1 MRTRSAPFLLAVLI
15 ALVPGRPSL
24 GGESPLAPVYDAAL
38 GGDMEKGL
46 SILNSIDPSQLR
58 AKDSTAADCL
68 RRTFTTAPR
77 AEDLPERSQRILH
90 AYRLYWQRA
99 MLHRAPPAD
108 AEQGLLDSLNA
119 VLAST
124 PGGRASTLDDASERA
139 RLAIRDEGLFALA
152 GVTSPFYEMMIWR
165 TQSPRTYHV
174 KLPGRAVDVTV
185 VFLDDFVSL
194 GWAGFAT
201 CGRSHSGGWAT
212 KDSLFALRSAY
223 DIESE
228 NFRVSY
234 LAHEGTHFS
243 DYKRYP
249 KLQQP
254 ELEYRAK
261 LTELAV
267 SEGTTYD
274 LIVAFARRN
283 SADRSIPHHFAN
295 YWVAA
300 DMSRSLFRSDSL
312 VVDPEKWRG
321 IPVDRIRR
329 EAKKLLD
336 KSDSKLQKLGASKV
350 ERYLPDRAG

>member
-1 MRTRSAPFLLAVLI
+1 
-15 ALVPGRPSL
+15 
-24 GGESPLAPVYDAAL
+24 
-38 GGDMEKGL
+38 MEKGL
-46 SILNSIDPSQLR
+46 SILDSIDPSRLG
-58 AKDSTAADCL
+58 AKDSTAAACL
-68 RRTFTTAPR
+68 RQTFTSAPR
-77 AEDLPERSQRILH
+77 FENLPDRSRRILN
-90 AYRLYWQRA
+90 AYRLYWQSS
-99 MLHRAPPAD
+99 MLHRASTAD
-108 AEQGLLDSLNA
+108 AEHSLLDSLNA
-119 VLAST
+119 VLVST
-124 PGGRASTLDDASERA
+124 PGGRASTLGDASERA

-165 TQSPRTYHV
+165 TQTPKTYHV
-174 KLPGRAVDVTV
+174 KLPGRAVDVPV

-212 KDSLFALRSAY
+212 QDSLFALRSAY

-228 NFRVSY
+228 SFRVSY

-261 LTELAV
+261 LTELVV

-274 LIVAFARRN
+274 LITGFARRN
-283 SADRSIPHHFAN
+283 STDRSIPHHFAN

-300 DMSRSLFRSDSL
+300 DMSRSVFRSDSL
-312 VVDPEKWRG
+312 VAEPEKWRG

-329 EAKKLLD
+329 EAKKLLE
-336 KSDSKLQKLGASKV
+336 KSDARLQKLGASKV